1 MRKKGG
7 IQGKSRNEMAQNESE
22 KWRSMPEAEKAI
34 WRLRYAEKK
43 KQNASPSSSQDIED
57 KRRSLALQLRGN
69 DCPKKLTRRK
79 GKKTP
84 NAYLLF
90 ANEMRK
96 KSGIQGK
103 SRSEMAQNESEMWRS
118 MPEAEKAIWR
128 LRYAEKKKQNASPSL
143 SQNIA
148 IDYKKVW

>member
-1 MRKKGG
+1 MQLRANDCPKKLSGSKGKRTPNAYLLFANEMRKKGG

-22 KWRSMPEAEKAI
+22 K
-34 WRLRYAEKK
+34 L
-43 KQNASPSSSQDIED
+43 
-57 KRRSLALQLRGN
+57 
-69 DCPKKLTRRK
+69 
-79 GKKTP
+79 
-84 NAYLLF
+84 
-90 ANEMRK
+90 
-96 KSGIQGK
+96 
-103 SRSEMAQNESEMWRS
+103 RS